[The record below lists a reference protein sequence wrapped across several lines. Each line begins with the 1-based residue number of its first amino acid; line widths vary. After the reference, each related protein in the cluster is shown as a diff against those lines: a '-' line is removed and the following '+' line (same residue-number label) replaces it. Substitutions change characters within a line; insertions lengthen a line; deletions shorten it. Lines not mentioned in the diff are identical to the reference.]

1 MFDWIYHLLGLNS
14 PRELLQLN
22 EQLRKESRMAALAF
36 ARAMAEEGLTGE
48 RREKAMARIAEAERK
63 EGV

>member
-1 MFDWIYHLLGLNS
+1 MFDWIYHLLGLTS

-22 EQLRKESRMAALAF
+22 EQWRKEARRNDLALAW
-36 ARAMAEEGLTGE
+36 AMAESLTGE

-63 EGV
+63 EDA

>member
-1 MFDWIYHLLGLNS
+1 MFDWIYHLLGLTS

-22 EQLRKESRMAALAF
+22 EQLRKDMRKGELEL

-48 RREKAMARIAEAERK
+48 RREKAMARIAEAERR